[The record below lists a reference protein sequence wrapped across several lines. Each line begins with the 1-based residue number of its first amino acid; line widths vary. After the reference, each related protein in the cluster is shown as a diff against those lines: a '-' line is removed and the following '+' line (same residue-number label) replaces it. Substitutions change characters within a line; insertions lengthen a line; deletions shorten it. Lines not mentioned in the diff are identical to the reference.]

1 MPKVLGLDQV
11 RLEGLKVLL
20 RGDLNLPIDPI
31 SKKFLDD
38 SRLQKM
44 APSLRKLEG
53 SSVVIM
59 AHQSRPG
66 RADFTDLSQHA
77 IRLSEILGRPVEF
90 VNDICGPVAVDAIRT
105 LQPGGVLVLD
115 NIRMHPDEINLKG
128 EIKHQEESE
137 IVRVLRPHF
146 DLFVND
152 AFGAAHR
159 SSPSLTGFTRVLPS
173 VAGSL
178 MKDEIDALSIA
189 IENPPRPYVATV
201 SYTHLTLPTI
211 PTV

>member
-1 MPKVLGLDQV
+1 M
-11 RLEGLKVLL
+11 
-20 RGDLNLPIDPI
+20 
-31 SKKFLDD
+31 
-38 SRLQKM
+38 
-44 APSLRKLEG
+44 
-53 SSVVIM
+53 IM

-159 SSPSLTGFTRVLPS
+159 LSL
-173 VAGSL
+173 
-178 MKDEIDALSIA
+178 IHI
-189 IENPPRPYVATV
+189 
-201 SYTHLTLPTI
+201 
-211 PTV
+211 

>member
-1 MPKVLGLDQV
+1 MPEVLGLDQV
-11 RLEGLKVLL
+11 RLDGLKVLL
-20 RGDLNLPIDPI
+20 RADLNLPIDPI
-31 SKKFLDD
+31 SKEFLDD

-66 RADFTDLSQHA
+66 RFDFTDLSQHA
-77 IRLSEILGRPVEF
+77 ARLSELLGRSVEF
-90 VNDICGPVAVDAIRT
+90 VNDICGPVALEAIKS
-105 LQPGGVLVLD
+105 LQPGGILVLD
-115 NIRMHPDEINLKG
+115 NVRMHPDETNLKG
-128 EIKHQEESE
+128 EIEDQEESE
-137 IVRVLRPHF
+137 IVRVLWPHF

-178 MKDEIDALSIA
+178 MKNEIDALSIA
-189 IENPPRPYVATV
+189 IENPPRPYVCLL
-201 SYTHLTLPTI
+201 YTSPS
-211 PTV
+211 PRDV